1 MSARY
6 GLVRYLCGAAAA
18 RTGDE
23 ASGPALLLLGAAVT
37 GSAATGSALLAGV
50 TATAAIGGP
59 AVGVLLDRA
68 ARPGRL
74 LAGILVS
81 NALGLAA
88 VALFLKPLPFAPV
101 LALALTVGL
110 LGPALSGGWTAQLPR
125 LVASTHLRRA
135 NALDAMTFSTASL
148 LGPGL
153 VGAVALRAGGG
164 AAVAVAVALIGL
176 AAPVA
181 WSLPA
186 RSTPPVPSPALTD
199 LIAGTRVVLGNRALL
214 RVTLVSTVS
223 IAGTGV
229 LVVATPVLGERLLGG
244 AAQGAMLLSVMA
256 VCALT
261 ANLVLARGPARL
273 APDSMVPLC
282 VLVQAV
288 GVAGAMVAP
297 SAPWLLFAVAV
308 VGAAEGPQL
317 TALFVVRHREAPERL
332 RTQVFTTAASL
343 KVSAFAA
350 GAASA
355 GPLADHSLTLCLAL
369 AVALQVTV
377 ALVHLLLSR
386 PRPTPDPLVVE
397 DRS

>member
-1 MSARY
+1 MSDRY
-6 GLVRYLCGAAAA
+6 ALVRYLCGAAAA

-23 ASGPALLLLGAAVT
+23 ASGPALLLLGVAVT
-37 GSAATGSALLAGV
+37 GSATTGSALLAGV

-68 ARPGRL
+68 VRPGRL
-74 LAGILVS
+74 LSAILAL
-81 NALGLAA
+81 NALGLIAL
-88 VALFLKPLPFAPV
+88 ALFLEPLPFAPV
-101 LALALTVGL
+101 LALALVVGL

-125 LVASTHLRRA
+125 LVAPTHLARA

-148 LGPGL
+148 LGPVLAGT
-153 VGAVALRAGGG
+153 VALGAGSGF
-164 AAVAVAVALIGL
+164 AIAVAVALIAL

-186 RSTPPVPSPALTD
+186 RSTPPVPSPLLTD
-199 LIAGTRVVLGNRALL
+199 LVAGARVVLGNRALL
-214 RVTLVSTVS
+214 RVTVVSTVS

-229 LVVATPVLGERLLGG
+229 LVVAAPLLGERSLGG
-244 AAQGAMLLSVMA
+244 AAQGAMSLSVMA
-256 VCALT
+256 VCSLV
-261 ANLVLARGPARL
+261 ANLALARRPARL

-288 GVAGAMVAP
+288 GVVGAMVAP
-297 SAPWLLFAVAV
+297 SAPWLLLAVAV

-317 TALFVVRHREAPERL
+317 TALFTVRHREAPERL

-343 KVSAFAA
+343 KVSAFAV

-355 GPLADHSLTLCLAL
+355 GPLADHSLTLCLVL
-369 AVALQVTV
+369 AVALQVTA
-377 ALVHLLLSR
+377 ALAHLLLSR
-386 PRPTPDPLVVE
+386 PRPTPNPLRVE
-397 DRS
+397 DGS